1 MKTAIVK
8 LSEITKDKNLNL
20 SAKYWIDK
28 KEKENNSKII
38 KKNKVKRK

>member
-8 LSEITKDKNLNL
+8 LSEIAKDKNLNL

-28 KEKENNSKII
+28 KNKEKKSKDKISKTI
-38 KKNKVKRK
+38 VK

>member
-8 LSEITKDKNLNL
+8 MSEIAKDKNLNL

-28 KEKENNSKII
+28 KKKEEKKKDI
-38 KKNKVKRK
+38 KKINK